1 MSCEELQIEEE
12 SVELT
17 PEDIQLLSKY
27 SWDMTGYTSRFGYFY
42 LGSEKENV
50 QGLTKWQAENIY
62 QLIPTPPGM
71 EDALQNMENSGRIS
85 KEKKKEIQQKNETVA
100 DAYLTRAVQEKNL
113 LYLSFFLHGYEH
125 RLNGKVYSF
134 IRRNGMDP
142 YDPALFLDMKLALQ
156 ELILKKLPTFDPSK
170 EAKFLTYLHHFIYDT
185 FKTFRMNQES
195 WQMPSFDIYKGIRR
209 IAAIYNANARDE
221 KKTIEIFCNETGLK
235 PETAKRYLQEAIG
248 IRARQTEKII
258 DWDEN
263 EQAIMEDVIPDG
275 KGSLNHIV
283 WNHWKGKAIRDAME
297 KLSWREQTILK
308 ARNAICSNCDGMMPK
323 KEQFQ
328 FQEIGKR
335 IMKGASEK
343 GAEVAYHTALDRLA
357 LQLVEDGSCHIVDL
371 HLENL
376 EQAEN
381 KNAAATYRYRV
392 DCDGEWGEIC
402 FDFENKK
409 IKIQRLADWDTT
421 RSHKYAWKVIGVI
434 AIKGDKEL
442 PENKRLIFWA
452 GDIGQKKKRLL
463 LQDGSVIYLPLPR

>member
-1 MSCEELQIEEE
+1 MSEAEMQIEEE
-12 SVELT
+12 SLQLT
-17 PEDIQLLSKY
+17 PEDIRLLSEY
-27 SWDMTGYTSRFGYFY
+27 SWDLTGYTSRFGYFY

-50 QGLTKWQAENIY
+50 QGLTKWQAEHIY
-62 QLIPTPPGM
+62 QLTPIPPGM

-85 KEKKKEIQQKNETVA
+85 KEKKKEILQKNEAVA
-100 DAYLTRAVQEKNL
+100 DTYLARAVQEKNL

-170 EAKFLTYLHHFIYDT
+170 EAKFLTYLHQFIYDA

-195 WQMPSFDIYKGIRR
+195 WKVKSLDIYKGIRH
-209 IAAIYNANARDE
+209 IAAIYNTNAHDQD
-221 KKTIEIFCNETGLK
+221 KTIEIFCEKTGCT

-308 ARNAICSNCDGMMPK
+308 ARNAICSNCGGMMPR

-335 IMKGASEK
+335 IMNGASEK
-343 GAEVAYHTALDRLA
+343 GAEVAYHAALDRLA
-357 LQLVEDGSCHIVDL
+357 VQLIEDGACRIVDL
-371 HLENL
+371 HLEKL
-376 EQAEN
+376 EQTEN
-381 KNAAATYRYRV
+381 RNTAATYRYRV
-392 DCDGEWGEIC
+392 DCDGEWGEIY
-402 FDFENKK
+402 FDFENKR
-409 IKIQRLADWDTT
+409 IKIQRLAEWDTT

-434 AIKGDKEL
+434 ALKGNKEL
-442 PENKRLIFWA
+442 PEKKRLIFWA
-452 GDIGQKKKRLL
+452 GDIGQKKKRVL

>member
-1 MSCEELQIEEE
+1 MSEAEMQIEEE
-12 SVELT
+12 SLQLT
-17 PEDIQLLSKY
+17 PEDIQLLSEY
-27 SWDMTGYTSRFGYFY
+27 SWDLTGYTSRFGYFY

-50 QGLTKWQAENIY
+50 QGLTKWQAEHIY
-62 QLIPTPPGM
+62 QLTPTPPGM

-85 KEKKKEIQQKNETVA
+85 KEKKKEIQQKNEAVA

-195 WQMPSFDIYKGIRR
+195 WKVKSLDKYKDIRR
-209 IAAIYNANARDE
+209 IAAIYNANAQDE
-221 KKTIEIFCNETGLK
+221 KKTIEIFCEETGCK
-235 PETAKRYLQEAIG
+235 PETAERDLQEAIG

-263 EQAIMEDVIPDG
+263 EQAIMEDIIQDG

-283 WNHWKGKAIRDAME
+283 WNHWKGKVIRDAME
-297 KLSWREQTILK
+297 KLSWREQTILR
-308 ARNAICSNCDGMMPK
+308 ARNAICSNCGGMMPR

-335 IMKGASEK
+335 IMNGASGK
-343 GAEVAYHTALDRLA
+343 GAEVAYHAALDRLVA
-357 LQLVEDGSCHIVDL
+357 QLVEDGSCRIVDM

-392 DCDGEWGEIC
+392 DCDGEWGEIY
-402 FDFENKK
+402 FDFGNKRIK
-409 IKIQRLADWDTT
+409 IKRLADWDTT
-421 RSHKYAWKVIGVI
+421 RSHKYAWKVIGVV
-434 AIKGDKEL
+434 ALKGDKEL
-442 PENKRLIFWA
+442 PEKKRLIFWA
-452 GDIGQKKKRLL
+452 GDIGQKKKRVL